1 MKCLSVKRR
10 SVNGRSVNTFSVNS
24 RDTDGLAVLRDVT
37 GSEADRMRKTVCKI
51 FNNLGL
57 RLTIDTG
64 MKVVNFL
71 VVTLNLA
78 DGTYRPYRKPND
90 TPVYVHSQSNH
101 PPTIIKQMPKAISRW
116 LTDISS
122 NQDGFR
128 EAAPLYNS
136 ALRNSGY
143 TAIQQRT

>member
-1 MKCLSVKRR
+1 
-10 SVNGRSVNTFSVNS
+10 
-24 RDTDGLAVLRDVT
+24 
-37 GSEADRMRKTVCKI
+37 
-51 FNNLGL
+51 
-57 RLTIDTG
+57 

-71 VVTLNLA
+71 DVTLNLA

-101 PPTIIKQMPKAISRW
+101 PPTIIKQIPKAISRR

-122 NQDGFR
+122 NQDAFR

-143 TAIQQRT
+143 AEGLEYLEERDKDSSKKKKKQAAEYHLVQPAIQQDSGHKHRTEILATNRNTLPRRIQTTQDLQPEYS